1 MERQYKFRAYHKKK
15 ERLVDVLGIDFE
27 NNVVTLTIETDSD
40 EEYYWWSSTCHL
52 DEVELMQ
59 YTGLTDKNGCEIY
72 EGDIVR
78 LRSYLQEEIPD
89 VIGRIRFERGS
100 FYIYVDAFE
109 KYNLDSLFMEI
120 EVIGDNYQHKH
131 LLKENE

>member
-1 MERQYKFRAYHKKK
+1 MKEIKYRAWEKKLK
-15 ERLVDVLGIDFE
+15 EMITVSTIDFRKGMI
-27 NNVVTLTIETDSD
+27 NTDSLWR
-40 EEYYWWSSTCHL
+40 YFH
-52 DEVELMQ
+52 EVELMQ
-59 YTGLTDKNGCEIY
+59 FTGLTDKNGCEIY

-100 FYIYVDAFE
+100 FYIYVDEFE

-120 EVIGDNYQHKH
+120 EVIGDIYENPE
-131 LLKENE
+131 LLKENEK